1 MPLKPDTQ
9 PELDK
14 ILGTAQEQQHIGGSW
29 PYLGVDRKYS
39 PLIEQVAQAAQQSS
53 GPILTTPNHRSFYIE
68 RMPSERYSILTT
80 AQPNSKICAEMCP
93 INSDTL
99 IQAYS
104 IASTGV
110 NNIYT
115 VYGIADE
122 SEKGVAYIFKEWGKA
137 LNTQKKNLRKCF
149 TRLPK
154 NKSMRMAAIM
164 QHIEKCEKYLNEVRR
179 YGISTAARVFSKNL
193 TKEEGIKHIK
203 DICKIITDSTL
214 SKSIKIVTKSLEVMK
229 KILRPIMKVL
239 NKIPGLK
246 YLEVFEK
253 IASGIRAFFQYD
265 FDKAFVSFVDGLRLL
280 LEQILIDYVVG
291 AAIAAGGW
299 VALVIALVVI
309 IAVLLMDYF
318 LFNDDP
324 DNSWLPTTH
333 LTTQLKPAMKK
344 AAVLFD
350 ETMIQYGEREFQKGV
365 WGGPII

>member
-1 MPLKPDTQ
+1 MALKPESQ

-14 ILGTAQEQQHIGGSW
+14 ILGTVQEQRLIRGSW

-53 GPILTTPNHRSFYIE
+53 GPILTTPNHRNFYIE

-93 INSDTL
+93 IDSE
-99 IQAYS
+99 IMKKA
-104 IASTGV
+104 
-110 NNIYT
+110 
-115 VYGIADE
+115 YGIAYSGVKTIDTIDR
-122 SEKGVAYIFKEWGKA
+122 SVQRVAYIFNEWGNA

-164 QHIEKCEKYLNEVRR
+164 QRIEKCEEYLNEVRR
-179 YGISTAARVFSKNL
+179 YGISKAARVFSKNL

-203 DICKIITDSTL
+203 DICKIITDSPLT
-214 SKSIKIVTKSLEVMK
+214 KSIKIVTKSLEVMK

-239 NKIPGLK
+239 NKIPGFR

-253 IASGIRAFFQYD
+253 IFLGTRALFQYD

-280 LEQILIDYVVG
+280 LEQILVDFVIG
-291 AAIAAGGW
+291 AAITAGGW

-309 IAVLLMDYF
+309 IAVLLIDYF

-333 LTTQLKPAMKK
+333 LTTQLKPAMNK
-344 AAVLFD
+344 AAVKFD
-350 ETMIQYGEREFQKGV
+350 EAMIQYGEREFQKGG
-365 WGGPII
+365 WGGPKI

>member
-1 MPLKPDTQ
+1 MPLKPESQ

-14 ILGTAQEQQHIGGSW
+14 ILGTTQEQQHIRGSW

-53 GPILTTPNHRSFYIE
+53 DPILTTPNHRSFYIE

-99 IQAYS
+99 KQAYS

-110 NNIYT
+110 KTIDT
-115 VYGIADE
+115 IDGSVQR
-122 SEKGVAYIFKEWGKA
+122 VAFIFNEWGKA
-137 LNTQKKNLRKCF
+137 LDTQKKNLRKCF

-154 NKSMRMAAIM
+154 NTSVRMAAIM
-164 QHIEKCEKYLNEVRR
+164 QRIEKCEEYLNEVRR
-179 YGISTAARVFSKNL
+179 YGISKAARVFSKNL

-203 DICKIITDSTL
+203 DSCKIITDSPLT
-214 SKSIKIVTKSLEVMK
+214 KSIKIVTKSLEVIK

-253 IASGIRAFFQYD
+253 IVSGTRALFQYD

-280 LEQILIDYVVG
+280 VEQILIDLVIG
-291 AAIAAGGW
+291 SAAAAGGW
-299 VALVIALVVI
+299 VALVIALVI
-309 IAVLLMDYF
+309 IIVVLLIDYF

>member
-1 MPLKPDTQ
+1 MALNPNSHNN
-9 PELDK
+9 
-14 ILGTAQEQQHIGGSW
+14 ILGTAQEQQHGGGLW
-29 PYLGVDRKYS
+29 PYLDVDGKYS
-39 PLIEQVAQAAQQSS
+39 TLAEQVALAAQQSS
-53 GPILTTPNHRSFYIE
+53 GPVLTTANHRNFYFE

-80 AQPNSKICAEMCP
+80 AKPNSKIMAEMCP
-93 INSDTL
+93 IDAGT
-99 IQAYS
+99 IKRAYG

-110 NNIYT
+110 NSIYT

-137 LNTQKKNLRKCF
+137 LDKIKKHLRKCF

-154 NKSMRMAAIM
+154 NKSAYMAAIM
-164 QHIEKCEKYLNEVRR
+164 QHIEKCEKYLNEARR

-193 TKEEGIKHIK
+193 TKEEGIKYIK
-203 DICKIITDSTL
+203 DVCKIITESSLT
-214 SKSIKIVTKSLEVMK
+214 KSIKLVSKSLEVVK
-229 KILRPIMKVL
+229 KILRPIVKVL

-253 IASGIRAFFQYD
+253 IFVGAKALFQYD

-280 LEQILIDYVVG
+280 LEQLLIDFVVG

-309 IAVLLMDYF
+309 IVVLLIDYF

-333 LTTQLKPAMKK
+333 LTTQLKPAINK
-344 AAVLFD
+344 AAVQFN
-350 ETMIQYGEREFQKGV
+350 EAMVQYGEREFQKGV
-365 WGGPII
+365 WGGPKI